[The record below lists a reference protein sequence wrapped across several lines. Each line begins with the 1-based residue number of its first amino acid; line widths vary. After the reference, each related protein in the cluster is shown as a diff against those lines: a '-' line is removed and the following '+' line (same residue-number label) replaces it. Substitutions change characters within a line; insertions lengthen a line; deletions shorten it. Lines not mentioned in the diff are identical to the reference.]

1 MIGRTIFHYKVIEQI
16 GSGGMGVVY
25 RAEDTSLN
33 RPVALKFLSAEV
45 SGNVD
50 AVERFKREARAAA
63 ALNHPN
69 ICAIHEIGEYLFKP
83 FIVMELMDGQT
94 LKERLAHGAM
104 TVAEVTEIGIQ
115 LADALDVAH
124 AAGIIHRDI
133 KPANIFITERG
144 QAKILDFGLAKTDL
158 NLDPEAPTITEP
170 PEMTIPGS
178 VMGTVAYMSPE
189 QTLGEKL
196 DARSDLFS
204 LGVVLYEAV
213 NGTQAFPGAT
223 SAAVFNKIINEA
235 PVAPEGSAS
244 DSSEKLVQVINKL
257 LEKDRNKRHASAA
270 RLRTDLEHVRHESEL
285 ARSAPP
291 PAEKDQADAKKS
303 IVVLPF
309 ENLSADPDNE
319 YFSDGLTDEIITDL
333 SQLRSLRVISRTS
346 SMQLKGTG
354 KDLKTVASELN
365 VRYVLEGSVRKAA
378 NAVRV
383 TAQLIDPVKDEHLW
397 AEKYSGKLEDIF
409 EIQEQISRQI
419 VDALKMQLSP
429 EEDKQLSD
437 RPIDNVEAYE
447 CYQRARH
454 EIYMFTPDGLDRA
467 VGLIQTALDLA
478 GDNEL
483 LYAAKGIVSWQY
495 VNAAIQ
501 PDDGY
506 IEQAEECARKIFE
519 LNPDSAPGHSL
530 MGMVHQNQG
539 RPADAIRSYKKAL
552 EIDPNEPY
560 ALGELA
566 RVYMCVGLE
575 SESRSRYQKV
585 LENDPLSWIQHG
597 GVFLVELM
605 TGHDEIV
612 QAEALRFLEP
622 IPDVAFLRWIIA
634 LSLIHTER
642 LDEAHKL
649 LEAMPGERVPTISGQ
664 VCQFLRLA
672 IEGKSD
678 QAASCFDADLLDR
691 VRNVEFWSWCVSECY
706 AFINEQE
713 LSIDWLENAF
723 TRGFYCYSYVSMHSS
738 IYRKL
743 HDNPRFQ
750 ELIGRMKTAWE
761 QFNA

>member
-25 RAEDTSLN
+25 RAEDTSLK

-45 SGNVD
+45 SDNRD

-69 ICAIHEIGEYLFKP
+69 ICAIHEIGEYLCKP
-83 FIVMELMDGQT
+83 FLVMELMDGQT
-94 LKERLAHGAM
+94 LKERLTRGAM
-104 TVAEVTEIGIQ
+104 TADEVTEIGIQ

-133 KPANIFITERG
+133 KPANIFLTERG

-158 NLDPEAPTITEP
+158 RLDPEAPTMTEP

-213 NGTQAFPGAT
+213 NGTQAFSGAT

-235 PVAPEGSAS
+235 PVAPVGSVS
-244 DSSEKLVQVINKL
+244 DSSEKLVTVINKL

-270 RLRTDLEHVRHESEL
+270 RLRTDLEHVRHESES
-285 ARSAPP
+285 ARSAAP
-291 PAEKDQADAKKS
+291 PAGKDQAHAKKS

-309 ENLSADPDNE
+309 ENMSADPENE

-333 SQLRSLRVISRTS
+333 SKIRSLRVVSRSS

-354 KDLKTVASELN
+354 KDLHVIASELN
-365 VRYVLEGSVRKAA
+365 VRYVLEGGVRKAG

-383 TAQLIDPVKDEHLW
+383 TAQLIDPKKDEHLW

-429 EEDKQLSD
+429 EEDKKLSE

-454 EIYMFTPDGLDRA
+454 EIYTFTPDGLDRA

-483 LYAAKGIVSWQY
+483 LYAAKGIVNYQY
-495 VNAAIQ
+495 VNAAIR

-506 IEQAEECARKIFE
+506 IEQAEECARRIFE

-539 RPADAIRSYKKAL
+539 QPADAVRSYKKAL
-552 EIDPNEPY
+552 AIDPNEHY
-560 ALGELA
+560 AIGEIA

-575 SESRSRYQKV
+575 SESRLRYLKA
-585 LENDPLSWIQHG
+585 LETDPLSWIQRA
-597 GVFLVELM
+597 GVFTVEIF

-612 QAEALRFLEP
+612 QDEAPWFLERV
-622 IPDVAFLRWIIA
+622 PDFVFLRWLIA
-634 LSLIHTER
+634 LSFIHTER
-642 LDEAHKL
+642 LDEAHKV
-649 LEAMPGERVPTISGQ
+649 LEAMPAETIPTISGQ
-664 VCQFLRLA
+664 ACQFLMLTIA
-672 IEGKSD
+672 GQPD
-678 QAASCFDADLLDR
+678 QAASSFDADLLDR
-691 VRNVEFWSWCVSECY
+691 VRNVEFWSWWVSECY
-706 AFINEQE
+706 AFIDEQE

-723 TRGFYCYSYVSMHSS
+723 TRGFYCYPYLSKHSS

-743 HDNPRFQ
+743 DDNSRFQ
-750 ELIGRMKTAWE
+750 DLLGKVKTAWE
-761 QFNA
+761 QFDA